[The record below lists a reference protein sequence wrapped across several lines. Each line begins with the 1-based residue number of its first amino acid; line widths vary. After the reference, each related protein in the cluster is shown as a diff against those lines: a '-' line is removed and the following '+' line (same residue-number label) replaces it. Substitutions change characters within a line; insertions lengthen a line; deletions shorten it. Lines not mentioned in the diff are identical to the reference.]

1 MGRERKLLKSVINIK
16 KILLVIVI
24 FLFCFSKSY
33 AVIEDSI
40 FASVGNKA
48 VTQSDILKEI
58 KIILILNGK
67 SFSEEMRD
75 ELESAAIR
83 TTIEMA
89 VKQIEVDKYDFLKVN
104 EADLERELNIRAANI
119 DMDLDTF
126 KSVFIANGIDFSNI
140 VNKIRTELLWNGL
153 VFELYKD
160 RLSINIDE
168 IDEQLKNFKGKKEIK
183 EYLLSEIVI
192 KSVSKENIES
202 KIEEVKNKIKTEG
215 FEKVAINLSI
225 SETATKGGDLGWVI
239 ESIISEDVKS
249 QIIKTPVGDIAE
261 PIVLPAGI
269 LFLKVRDKRT
279 TNKFADLEET
289 KNKLINVEKT
299 KILNMHSLSHYDKL
313 RRSISIKYY

>member
-1 MGRERKLLKSVINIK
+1 
-16 KILLVIVI
+16 
-24 FLFCFSKSY
+24 
-33 AVIEDSI
+33 
-40 FASVGNKA
+40 
-48 VTQSDILKEI
+48 
-58 KIILILNGK
+58 
-67 SFSEEMRD
+67 
-75 ELESAAIR
+75 
-83 TTIEMA
+83 
-89 VKQIEVDKYDFLKVN
+89 
-104 EADLERELNIRAANI
+104 
-119 DMDLDTF
+119 MDLDTF